1 MAILLGSFGLASCAL
16 LEPDAP
22 PPAEEVAQQEPP
34 PAPIEPPPPRPAKKP
49 APPVT
54 VARLSPGTTDQPP
67 PPVDPDHIK
76 GLDEAAATAW
86 LGEPAAKTEAPPA
99 TIWRFASRDCEVD
112 VYFYLDLQNR
122 VMRALHYEVR
132 GNDSAERR
140 PERCF
145 QQLVDEHRQRDG
157 STTAYSPR

>member
-1 MAILLGSFGLASCAL
+1 MLFASLGLASCEL
-16 LEPDAP
+16 FQPPAP
-22 PPAEEVAQQEPP
+22 PPAEEVAKQEPP
-34 PAPIEPPPPRPAKKP
+34 PAPAAPLPPRPVKKP
-49 APPVT
+49 APPVA
-54 VARLSPGTTDQPP
+54 VARLPPSTSEQPP
-67 PPVDPDHIK
+67 APVDPDHIK
-76 GLDEAAATAW
+76 GLDEAEATAW
-86 LGEPAAKTEAPPA
+86 LGAPAAKSEAPPA

-140 PERCF
+140 PEQCF

-157 STTAYSPR
+157 ATTAYSPR